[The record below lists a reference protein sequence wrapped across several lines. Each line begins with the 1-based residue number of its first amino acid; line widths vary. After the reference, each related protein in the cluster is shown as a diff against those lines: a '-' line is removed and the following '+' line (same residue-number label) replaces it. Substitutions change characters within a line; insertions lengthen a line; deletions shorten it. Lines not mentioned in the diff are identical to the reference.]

1 MEKKCSFHSL
11 IKEQYKAGAEITSFY
26 IGSFFLVATGL
37 VDGKRCATHWVAA
50 NQFRQM
56 FPLVNLVDDK
66 IMTAED
72 GIFSSGGA
80 YSFLNLLV
88 YLIEKYAGR
97 ETAIF
102 IAKAFMID
110 IDRSSQLPLMIFDG

>member
-1 MEKKCSFHSL
+1 
-11 IKEQYKAGAEITSFY
+11 
-26 IGSFFLVATGL
+26 
-37 VDGKRCATHWVAA
+37 
-50 NQFRQM
+50 M
-56 FPLVNLVDDK
+56 FPLINLVDDK

-72 GIFSSGGA
+72 GIYSSGGT

-102 IAKAFMID
+102 IAKASMID